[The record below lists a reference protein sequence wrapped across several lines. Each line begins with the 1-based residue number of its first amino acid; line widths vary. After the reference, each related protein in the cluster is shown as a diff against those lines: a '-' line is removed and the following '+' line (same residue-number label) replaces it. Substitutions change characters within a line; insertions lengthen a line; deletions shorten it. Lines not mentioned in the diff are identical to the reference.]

1 MKLETLIGLT
11 ESDATVAIA
20 SMGYIARVRNK
31 HYKANSNPNHLK
43 MIYIDLDDLGIVRS
57 AIIQAEQLY

>member
-1 MKLETLIGLT
+1 MKLEILLGMT

-31 HYKANSNPNHLK
+31 HYNARSNPGHLE
-43 MIYIDLDDLGIVRS
+43 MIYIDLDDFGIVRS
-57 AIIQAEQLY
+57 AIIQTEQLY

>member
-1 MKLETLIGLT
+1 MNLDILIGMT
-11 ESDATVAIA
+11 ESDATVAIS

-31 HYKANSNPNHLK
+31 YYKASSNPNHLE

-57 AIIQAEQLY
+57 AMIQSEQLY